1 MKNEFEAHYNPH
13 DDPDEP
19 PIKPRKAAVEDT
31 EMDITPMI
39 DCTFLLLIFFTV
51 TSTPDAQTALN
62 LAPAKHGVG
71 VSIQDSVIISVAD
84 AGEGKPAQVYLAD
97 GKIEAKRLSGTPE
110 EQDAEIRRVIEEAM
124 QATGSD
130 RKSNVLIKAE
140 KGVLHRDVS
149 RVATAAGAV
158 EGVNLNL
165 AVMESK

>member
-1 MKNEFEAHYNPH
+1 MANEFEAHYNPH
-13 DDPDEP
+13 EDPDEP
-19 PIKPRKAAVEDT
+19 PIKPRKAPVEDP

-71 VSIQDSVIISVAD
+71 VSIQDSVMISVAD
-84 AGEGKPAQVYLAD
+84 AGEGKPAAIYLAD
-97 GKIEAKRLSGTPE
+97 GKVGQPLSGTPE
-110 EQDAEIRRVIEEAM
+110 EQDAQIRQAIEAGL
-124 QATGSD
+124 ATG
-130 RKSNVLIKAE
+130 KSNVLIKAE

-149 RVATAAGAV
+149 RVASAAGAV

-165 AVMESK
+165 AVMEAK

>member
-1 MKNEFEAHYNPH
+1 MTSEFEAHYNPH
-13 DDPDEP
+13 DDPEEP
-19 PIKPRKAAVEDT
+19 PIKPRKAPVEDT

-62 LAPAKHGVG
+62 LAPAKYGVG

-84 AGEGKPAQVYLAD
+84 AGDGKPAQVYLAD
-97 GKIEAKRLSGTPE
+97 GKVGAPLSGANE
-110 EQDAEIRRVIEEAM
+110 EQDAKIRQAIEEGL
-124 QATGSD
+124 ATG
-130 RKSNVLIKAE
+130 KVNVLIKAE

>member
-1 MKNEFEAHYNPH
+1 MTNEFEAHYNPH
-13 DDPDEP
+13 GDPDEP
-19 PIKPRKAAVEDT
+19 PIKARKAPVEDT

-71 VSIQDSVIISVAD
+71 VSMQDSVMISVAD
-84 AGEGKPAQVYLAD
+84 AGEGKPADIYLAD
-97 GKIEAKRLSGTPE
+97 GKVGQPLGGTPE
-110 EQDAEIRRVIEEAM
+110 EQDAQIRQAIEEGL
-124 QATGSD
+124 ATG
-130 RKSNVLIKAE
+130 KSNVLIKAE

-149 RVATAAGAV
+149 RVATAAGGV

-165 AVMESK
+165 AVMEAK

>member
-1 MKNEFEAHYNPH
+1 MTNEFEAHYNPH

-19 PIKPRKAAVEDT
+19 PIKPRKPAVEDT

-51 TSTPDAQTALN
+51 TSTPDAQTALD
-62 LAPAKHGVG
+62 LVPAKHGVG

-84 AGEGKPAQVYLAD
+84 AGEGKGEIYLAD
-97 GKIEAKRLSGTPE
+97 GKVGQPLAGTPE
-110 EQDAEIRRVIEEAM
+110 EQEAQIKQAIEEGL
-124 QATGSD
+124 ATG
-130 RKSNVLIKAE
+130 KPNVLIKAE

-149 RVATAAGAV
+149 RVATAAGGI

>member
-1 MKNEFEAHYNPH
+1 MTNEFEAHYNPH
-13 DDPDEP
+13 DDADEP
-19 PIKPRKAAVEDT
+19 AIKRRKAPVEDT

-71 VSIQDSVIISVAD
+71 ISIQDSFIISVAD
-84 AGEGKPAQVYLAD
+84 AGEGRPAEIYLAD
-97 GKIEAKRLSGTPE
+97 GKVGKALEGTPV
-110 EQDAEIRRVIEEAM
+110 EQEGQIKQAVEEAL
-124 QATGSD
+124 ASGKTGI
-130 RKSNVLIKAE
+130 LIKAE

-149 RVATAAGAV
+149 RVASAAGSV
-158 EGVNLNL
+158 GEVGLNL

>member
-19 PIKPRKAAVEDT
+19 PIKPRKAPVEDT

-84 AGEGKPAQVYLAD
+84 AGEGKAAQVYLAD
-97 GKIEAKRLSGTPE
+97 GKVGAPLSGTNE
-110 EQDAEIRRVIEEAM
+110 EQDAQIRQAIEDGLR
-124 QATGSD
+124 TG
-130 RKSNVLIKAE
+130 KANVLIKAE

-158 EGVNLNL
+158 EGINLNL

>member
-1 MKNEFEAHYNPH
+1 MTNEFEAHYNPH
-13 DDPDEP
+13 DEPDEP
-19 PIKPRKAAVEDT
+19 PIKRRKAPVEDT

-71 VSIQDSVIISVAD
+71 VSIQDSLMISVAD
-84 AGEGKPAQVYLAD
+84 AGEGKAAEVYLAD
-97 GKIEAKRLSGTPE
+97 GKVGQPLSGTPA
-110 EQDAEIRRVIEEAM
+110 EQDAQIRQAVEEGLAS
-124 QATGSD
+124 G
-130 RKSNVLIKAE
+130 KSNVLIKAE

-149 RVATAAGAV
+149 RVAAAAGAV

-165 AVMESK
+165 AVMEAK

>member
-13 DDPDEP
+13 DDPDDP
-19 PIKPRKAAVEDT
+19 PIKPRKAPVEDT

-84 AGEGKPAQVYLAD
+84 AGDGKPAQVYLAD
-97 GKIEAKRLSGTPE
+97 GKVGAPLSGTNE
-110 EQDAEIRRVIEEAM
+110 EQDAQIRQAIEDGLR
-124 QATGSD
+124 TG
-130 RKSNVLIKAE
+130 KANVLIKAE

-158 EGVNLNL
+158 EGINLNL

>member
-1 MKNEFEAHYNPH
+1 MTNEFEAHYNPH

-19 PIKPRKAAVEDT
+19 AIKRRKAPVEDT

-71 VSIQDSVIISVAD
+71 VSIQQSLIISVSEGSD
-84 AGEGKPAQVYLAD
+84 AKSANIYLAD
-97 GKIEAKRLSGTPE
+97 GKVGQPLSGTPE
-110 EQDAEIRRVIEEAM
+110 EQDARVRQAVEEAL
-124 QATGSD
+124 ASG
-130 RKSNVLIKAE
+130 KSSVLIKAE

-149 RVATAAGAV
+149 RVASAAGGV
-158 EGVNLNL
+158 EGVSLNL
-165 AVMESK
+165 AVMEAK

>member
-1 MKNEFEAHYNPH
+1 MNNEFEAHYNPH

-84 AGEGKPAQVYLAD
+84 AGDGKPAQVYLAD
-97 GKIEAKRLSGTPE
+97 GKEGAPLSGTND
-110 EQDAEIRRVIEEAM
+110 EQDAKIRQAIEDGLR
-124 QATGSD
+124 TG
-130 RKSNVLIKAE
+130 KVNVLIKAE

-149 RVATAAGAV
+149 RVATAAGTV
-158 EGVNLNL
+158 EGINLNL
-165 AVMESK
+165 AVMEAK